1 MVFALKVGFFKQQ
14 KEIEVNTKT
23 RLLILIVATIIVLSM
38 AAIASAQEG
47 ENVSCPPCDASLEVM
62 LTPRCLDGSGFG
74 SGVLTVTNT
83 GEQGISLVTLEAW
96 LIKGTG
102 VITPNIASFE
112 LGPGESASITFT
124 LNINETSRQLGDGA
138 QLEWKVTAESCR
150 PWHNIGRRDRQ
161 DFPWC
166 PPPTIVKLSSLAT
179 QSVSTSDP
187 RILIWMAL
195 IMFTVTLLATIAT
208 LAYMWYQR
216 RR

>member
-1 MVFALKVGFFKQQ
+1 MK
-14 KEIEVNTKT
+14 TK
-23 RLLILIVATIIVLSM
+23 IIVIVIVAT
-38 AAIASAQEG
+38 AILLGVATVSAQEG
-47 ENVSCPPCDASLEVM
+47 GQVACPPCDASLEVM
-62 LTPRCLDGSGFG
+62 LTPGCLDGNGFG

-83 GEQGISLVTLEAW
+83 GEQGISLATLKAW

-102 VITPNIASFE
+102 VITPNIANFE
-112 LGPGESASITFT
+112 LGPGESEYITFT
-124 LNINETSRQLGDGA
+124 LKINETELELPDGA
-138 QLEWKVTAESCR
+138 QVEWKVIAESCR

-195 IMFTVTLLATIAT
+195 IMLTVTLLATIAT